1 MALRHF
7 APGEIKLTGNDAF
20 QVLKFFWPSFSVPI
34 GNMNDTDREF
44 AQAMLVEAIDA
55 SKHMGFIEWLFA
67 SATPPAGSFTAVLI
81 NFAKAAPLT
90 FFKFAKADDLK
101 NPVIYN
107 SIRNTLA
114 LNFRTAKDMR
124 EMIPQDFSW

>member
-1 MALRHF
+1 MALKHF
-7 APGEIKLTGNDAF
+7 AATDIQLSQFDGWT
-20 QVLKFFWPSFSVPI
+20 VLRFFWPSFSVSPANI
-34 GNMNDTDREF
+34 NDNDREF
-44 AQAMLVEAIDA
+44 AQAMLIEAIDA
-55 SKHMGFIEWLFA
+55 SKNMGIVEYLFA
-67 SATPPAGSFTAVLI
+67 SAIPPAGAFGTVLI

-90 FFKFAKADDLK
+90 FFKFATHKDLM

-107 SIRNTLA
+107 SIRNALA